1 MLRSRLGLLFKVLS
15 VEDGGCGKSCYM
27 EAGLKKVVPNQVG
40 WDARSYYVS
49 RIQFISSRVCLYHKN
64 HENKCVLC
72 TQFSLPILAQD
83 GLYGI

>member
-1 MLRSRLGLLFKVLS
+1 M
-15 VEDGGCGKSCYM
+15 EDAKRAAICMM
-27 EAGLKKVVPNQVG
+27 EAGLEKVVPNQVG
-40 WDARSYYVS
+40 WDERSYYVS
-49 RIQFISSRVCLYHKN
+49 SIQFISSRVCLYHKN